1 MKRLFGGLCSLLL
14 IFVLCPRTLAAD
26 YSTLPEEYVALES
39 YIPEGLAQLLPDG
52 LFSSDPQS
60 VSEALS
66 QLTSFAGL
74 LELILDVSR
83 LHLADSGLLLSS
95 VCALLILCALMKVLG
110 ETWGM
115 GGMAGLAPRI
125 CLFCAVA
132 GAGYAV
138 VADMVTFMSQL
149 RVLMGGMLPM
159 MSALYVLGGNVSR
172 ASVGNAALGVWLNVC
187 EQVCARAAPPLFGV
201 CLALRLPQ
209 VFDAP
214 IDLSRL
220 GDSLKKGYTT
230 LLGVL
235 AFVLTL
241 CLSAQNLIAGRADS
255 VAMRS
260 GRYALGQMIP
270 VVGGALSGSL
280 DTLAAGVGLLRGV
293 SGISGIFLLLLLCL
307 PMLAKVLILRAVFD
321 ATGSMAHVLG
331 CVTESALLSEA
342 AGLLG
347 YMAAAV
353 AMCTAVFII
362 ALGAFAACAA
372 AFAV

>member
-1 MKRLFGGLCSLLL
+1 MKQFWRILCPILL
-14 IFVLCPRTLAAD
+14 IFLLCPRALAAD

-60 VSEALS
+60 VGEALS

-74 LELILDVSR
+74 LQLVLDVAR
-83 LHLADSGLLLSS
+83 LHLSDSGLLLSS
-95 VCALLILCALMKVLG
+95 VCALLILCGMMKGLG
-110 ETWGM
+110 NAWGM

-138 VADMVTFMSQL
+138 VEDMVTFFSQL
-149 RVLMGGMLPM
+149 RALMGGMLPM
-159 MSALYVLGGNVSR
+159 MSVLYVLGGNVSR
-172 ASVGNAALGVWLNVC
+172 ASVGNAMLGVWLNVC

-201 CLALRLPQ
+201 CMALCLPR
-209 VFDAP
+209 VLDAP
-214 IDLSRL
+214 IDLSGL
-220 GDSLKKGYTT
+220 GSTLKKGYTT

-235 AFVLTL
+235 SFVLTL

-280 DTLAAGVGLLRGV
+280 DTLAAGVGMLRGI
-293 SGISGIFLLLLLCL
+293 SGISGVLLLLLLCL
-307 PMLAKVLILRAVFD
+307 PMLAKALILRAVLN
-321 ATGSMAHVLG
+321 AASSMAHVLG
-331 CVTESALLSEA
+331 CTVESALLAET

-353 AMCTAVFII
+353 AMCTAVFVI
-362 ALGAFAACAA
+362 AMGAFAACAA
-372 AFAV
+372 AFSV

>member
-1 MKRLFGGLCSLLL
+1 MKRSFGFLCPLLL
-14 IFVLCPRTLAAD
+14 IFVLCLHTLAAD

-66 QLTSFAGL
+66 VLTSFTGL
-74 LELILDVSR
+74 LELILDVAS

-110 ETWGM
+110 EAWGM

-138 VADMVTFMSQL
+138 VSDMVTFMSQL

-172 ASVGNAALGVWLNVC
+172 ASVGNAVLGVWLNVC

-293 SGISGIFLLLLLCL
+293 SGISGILLLLLLCL
-307 PMLAKVLILRAVFD
+307 PMLAKVLILRALLN

-331 CVTESALLSEA
+331 CAVESALLSEA

-372 AFAV
+372 AFAI